1 MSEEL
6 NKGINLKRKLKFSKH
21 KTGKNIKQSRTED
34 IVGAFETLEESS
46 IAFSNLSREL
56 LSPIKETE
64 IVEPS
69 VMNTPTNMV
78 IPNNNVPETEDQ
90 SAPSGDTREKF
101 ADVKAETKDCV
112 IERLKEEVE
121 MAMIFS
127 MACYKKME
135 AVLDLVTSDDEI
147 RDFKRRSE
155 RKIREVFRVAKKG
168 TVVELVTEYRIVDD
182 GGVQTTI

>member
-21 KTGKNIKQSRTED
+21 KKERNIKQSRTED
-34 IVGAFETLEESS
+34 IEGAFETLEESS
-46 IAFSNLSREL
+46 IAFSNLSKEL

-78 IPNNNVPETEDQ
+78 IPKNVPETEDQ
-90 SAPSGDTREKF
+90 SAPSGDTCEKF
-101 ADVKAETKDCV
+101 ADVKAETKDCM
-112 IERLKEEVE
+112 IDRLKEEVE

-135 AVLDLVTSDDEI
+135 AVLDLITSDDEI

-168 TVVELVTEYRIVDD
+168 TVVELMTEYRIVDD
-182 GGVQTTI
+182 VVQTTI

>member
-1 MSEEL
+1 M
-6 NKGINLKRKLKFSKH
+6 
-21 KTGKNIKQSRTED
+21 
-34 IVGAFETLEESS
+34 FETLEEASV
-46 IAFSNLSREL
+46 AFSTFSKEL

-112 IERLKEEVE
+112 IDRLKEEVE
-121 MAMIFS
+121 MAMIFL
-127 MACYKKME
+127 MACYKKLH
-135 AVLDLVTSDDEI
+135 AVLDLVMSDDEI
-147 RDFKRRSE
+147 NDFKRRS
-155 RKIREVFRVAKKG
+155 KREMCDVFRVTKKG
-168 TVVELVTEYRIVDD
+168 TLVEKLTE
-182 GGVQTTI
+182 